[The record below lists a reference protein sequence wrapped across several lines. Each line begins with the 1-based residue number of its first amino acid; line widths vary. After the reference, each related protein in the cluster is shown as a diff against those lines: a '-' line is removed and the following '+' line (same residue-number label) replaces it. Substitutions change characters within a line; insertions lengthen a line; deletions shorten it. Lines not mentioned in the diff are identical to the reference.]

1 MMYRGTAAKH
11 LMKYKQLLIAER
23 QRRANSHEKI
33 KYIGYFQVL
42 CLSSLHIT
50 SKLLTTSLVFLPDKI
65 VSFELWNSKLAWK
78 FSSESYFE
86 QEISICMIQYFQLN
100 NTILSKNYMANYE
113 KNYISGGFKTYWLW
127 LFCFSFYHQIK
138 PKYLSIFFLK

>member
-65 VSFELWNSKLAWK
+65 VSFELWNSKLGWK
-78 FSSESYFE
+78 FSSESYLE

-100 NTILSKNYMANYE
+100 NTILSTNYMANYE
-113 KNYISGGFKTYWLW
+113 KIIFQEGLKHIGFDF
-127 LFCFSFYHQIK
+127 FCFSFYHQIK
-138 PKYLSIFFLK
+138 PKYLSILFLK